1 MINGKLGA
9 DYLMCTC
16 QHKVKLLRILNLAKK
31 KAPTEFFNECSQQH
45 LFFPAAP
52 IKLFLREKELV
63 NVF

>member
-1 MINGKLGA
+1 MLIKL
-9 DYLMCTC
+9 
-16 QHKVKLLRILNLAKK
+16 KK
-31 KAPTEFFNECSQQH
+31 KCSKQH